1 MINSL
6 RAPIYSYVYN
16 LFYNTV
22 TKQVHP
28 IEIPTTLDTMDA
40 TDFMVIRM
48 GQINDKGEFSLEGY
62 ADTRVFIEMY
72 VKSKTR
78 GRIDMTAFGSFESKI
93 QVIIDRESKRRTSPY
108 QVIRDNS
115 ISLDDYYQTQNYH
128 VFLTSFIIRINN

>member
-22 TKQVHP
+22 TKQVYP
-28 IEIPTTLDTMDA
+28 IEIPTTLDAMDA

-72 VKSKTR
+72 VKSKT
-78 GRIDMTAFGSFESKI
+78 
-93 QVIIDRESKRRTSPY
+93 Q
-108 QVIRDNS
+108 NS
-115 ISLDDYYQTQNYH
+115 
-128 VFLTSFIIRINN
+128 